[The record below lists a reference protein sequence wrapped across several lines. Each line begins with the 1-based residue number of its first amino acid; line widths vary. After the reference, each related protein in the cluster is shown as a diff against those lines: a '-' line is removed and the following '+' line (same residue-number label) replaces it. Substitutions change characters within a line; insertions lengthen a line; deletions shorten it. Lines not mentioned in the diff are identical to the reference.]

1 MRQIPKYSYVINLTK
16 PFAYYRYRMHQRD
29 FAKHFGRFYKE
40 EHGYGRTVCL
50 LGMRADLLIKNIGII
65 MRAGFPSNS
74 KMYGVLQLY
83 TTGQTPMCGARII
96 DLIMT
101 TIIYMISFKSRPVS
115 RVNLWYVQMI
125 WGKNRIFVNNSERL
139 TSGVTDLIIRKLIW
153 RGIYDQLG

>member
-1 MRQIPKYSYVINLTK
+1 MAGRSACLVCE
-16 PFAYYRYRMHQRD
+16 RMSLCS
-29 FAKHFGRFYKE
+29 G
-40 EHGYGRTVCL
+40 T
-50 LGMRADLLIKNIGII
+50 ADLLIKNIGII

-74 KMYGVLQLY
+74 KMY
-83 TTGQTPMCGARII
+83 GARII

>member
-1 MRQIPKYSYVINLTK
+1 MAGRSACLVCE
-16 PFAYYRYRMHQRD
+16 RMSLCS
-29 FAKHFGRFYKE
+29 G
-40 EHGYGRTVCL
+40 T
-50 LGMRADLLIKNIGII
+50 ADLLIKNIGII

-74 KMYGVLQLY
+74 KMYGVLQPY

>member
-1 MRQIPKYSYVINLTK
+1 MAGRSACLVCE
-16 PFAYYRYRMHQRD
+16 RMSLCS
-29 FAKHFGRFYKE
+29 G
-40 EHGYGRTVCL
+40 T
-50 LGMRADLLIKNIGII
+50 ADLLIKNIG

>member
-1 MRQIPKYSYVINLTK
+1 MAGRSACLVCE
-16 PFAYYRYRMHQRD
+16 RMSLCS
-29 FAKHFGRFYKE
+29 G
-40 EHGYGRTVCL
+40 T
-50 LGMRADLLIKNIGII
+50 ADLLIKNIGII
-65 MRAGFPSNS
+65 MRSGFPSNS

-101 TIIYMISFKSRPVS
+101 TIIYMISFKSRPV
-115 RVNLWYVQMI
+115 QMI

>member
-1 MRQIPKYSYVINLTK
+1 MAGRSACLVCE
-16 PFAYYRYRMHQRD
+16 RMSLCSGT
-29 FAKHFGRFYKE
+29 AG
-40 EHGYGRTVCL
+40 
-50 LGMRADLLIKNIGII
+50 LLIKNIGII

-83 TTGQTPMCGARII
+83 TTCQTPICGARII